1 MSDKGHDEYAAWRL
15 MEDAMEDALDS
26 YEQGREVDLQ
36 REATKLGPDG
46 QQQLDRFNKAADA
59 LVKNVFEL
67 AGTDSLKILI
77 EMGKMTGGLAD
88 KRLDLVTEH
97 VCITFG
103 WEVMGM
109 LNTARERF
117 LGLMLRVWGLWPSDH
132 ARNFLQRVARCYLF
146 GFDSE
151 CIVMCRAVLD
161 QEFSAEIA
169 GDDVEDWWVWY
180 KSTPNGKT
188 DRRER
193 APHTLGGRIDAAE
206 YKGRLRPEEG
216 CAAHKVKN
224 DGDKAVHQR
233 PSGADP
239 LDYIVKTLSVLAA
252 LERGRK

>member
-26 YEQGREVDLQ
+26 YEQDTEVYLQ
-36 REATKLGPDG
+36 REAAKLGPDG
-46 QQQLDRFNKAADA
+46 QQQLDRVNKAADA

-117 LGLMLRVWGLWPSDH
+117 LGLMLRVWGLWPSDR

-161 QEFSAEIA
+161 REFEAEIPN
-169 GDDVEDWWVWY
+169 DDVMTWW
-180 KSTPNGKT
+180 KTTPKGKK
-188 DRRER
+188 DKP
-193 APHTLGGRIDAAE
+193 APLILWGRINAARYNGRLNEEQYDAAD
-206 YKGRLRPEEG
+206 RVRI
-216 CAAHKVKN
+216 
-224 DGDKAVHQR
+224 DGNEAVHQT
-233 PSGADP
+233 PSEAEP

-252 LERGRK
+252 LEKGKK

>member
-1 MSDKGHDEYAAWRL
+1 
-15 MEDAMEDALDS
+15 MEDALDS
-26 YEQGREVDLQ
+26 YEQDMEVDLQ
-36 REATKLGPDG
+36 REAAKLGPDG

-117 LGLMLRVWGLWPSDH
+117 LGLMLRVWDLSPSDR
-132 ARNFLQRVARCYLF
+132 ARDFLQRVARCYLF

-169 GDDVEDWWVWY
+169 GDDVEVWWKWY
-180 KSTPNGKT
+180 KSTPNGKK
-188 DRRER
+188 DRREQT
-193 APHTLGGRIDAAE
+193 PHNLGGRIDAAE
-206 YKGRLRPEEG
+206 YKGRLNPEE
-216 CAAHKVKN
+216 CHDAHKVQR
-224 DGDKAVHQR
+224 DGNVAVHQR

-239 LDYIVKTLSVLAA
+239 LDYIVKTLGVLGA
-252 LERGRK
+252 LERGKK